1 MAEDSAGSQ
10 ALKLDSGDYI
20 VSVKPAP
27 PPKPLPKLPRLSP
40 GERLAA
46 AVLGVALAL
55 AIALS

>member
-1 MAEDSAGSQ
+1 M
-10 ALKLDSGDYI
+10 KLESGDYI

-27 PPKPLPKLPRLSP
+27 PPKPLPKLSKLSP

-46 AVLGVALAL
+46 AVLGVALAV